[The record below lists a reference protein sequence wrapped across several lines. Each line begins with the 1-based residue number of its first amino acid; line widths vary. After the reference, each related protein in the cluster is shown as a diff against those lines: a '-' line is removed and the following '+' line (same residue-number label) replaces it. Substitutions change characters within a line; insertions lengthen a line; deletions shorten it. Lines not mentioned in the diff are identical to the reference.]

1 MSQNSNFWLSRLSKA
16 VRNTNGIKH
25 GIDAG
30 LPLDIGWSARSG
42 SDFGIVHC

>member
-1 MSQNSNFWLSRLSKA
+1 MIGDPLCRG
-16 VRNTNGIKH
+16 NTNGIEH

-30 LPLDIGWSARSG
+30 VPLDIGWIARSG